1 MCYMR
6 RNECPIDGAWMK
18 GVRLYAEAN
27 RENITKK
34 TGTLNMFVLMGV
46 CVGGQILIRVPD
58 NRRRPNITMR
68 VDGVAMDMFLCVLNG
83 QESRSVMW

>member
-1 MCYMR
+1 
-6 RNECPIDGAWMK
+6 
-18 GVRLYAEAN
+18 
-27 RENITKK
+27 
-34 TGTLNMFVLMGV
+34 MFVLMGV

>member
-1 MCYMR
+1 
-6 RNECPIDGAWMK
+6 
-18 GVRLYAEAN
+18 
-27 RENITKK
+27 
-34 TGTLNMFVLMGV
+34 MFVLMGV

-68 VDGVAMDMFLCVLNG
+68 VDGVAMDMFLCVLSG